1 MILFSNCTSY
11 GKNRK
16 RIRKSAERLQK
27 EAQAQE
33 NGALQSKEVMEVNP
47 VLEANILK
55 ACIDKLDDY
64 VSKSLHIIKPL
75 PILNQCPTLN
85 NKINCSECTHE
96 CKLRMQLE
104 QSKEDIPPEYPPAV
118 IYY

>member
-1 MILFSNCTSY
+1 MEIGEVIKKEQLNTFENIAYKRYNELMTISN
-11 GKNRK
+11 
-16 RIRKSAERLQK
+16 E
-27 EAQAQE
+27 
-33 NGALQSKEVMEVNP
+33 
-47 VLEANILK
+47 
-55 ACIDKLDDY
+55 
-64 VSKSLHIIKPL
+64 
-75 PILNQCPTLN
+75 CPTLD

>member
-1 MILFSNCTSY
+1 MEI
-11 GKNRK
+11 GEVIKK
-16 RIRKSAERLQK
+16 ERLNTF
-27 EAQAQE
+27 E
-33 NGALQSKEVMEVNP
+33 NIAYKRYNELMTISNE
-47 VLEANILK
+47 
-55 ACIDKLDDY
+55 
-64 VSKSLHIIKPL
+64 
-75 PILNQCPTLN
+75 CPTLD

>member
-1 MILFSNCTSY
+1 MEIGEVIKKEWLNTFENIAYKRYNELMTISN
-11 GKNRK
+11 
-16 RIRKSAERLQK
+16 E
-27 EAQAQE
+27 
-33 NGALQSKEVMEVNP
+33 
-47 VLEANILK
+47 
-55 ACIDKLDDY
+55 
-64 VSKSLHIIKPL
+64 
-75 PILNQCPTLN
+75 CPTLD

>member
-1 MILFSNCTSY
+1 MEI
-11 GKNRK
+11 GEVIKK
-16 RIRKSAERLQK
+16 ERLNTF
-27 EAQAQE
+27 E
-33 NGALQSKEVMEVNP
+33 NIAYKRYNELMTISNE
-47 VLEANILK
+47 
-55 ACIDKLDDY
+55 
-64 VSKSLHIIKPL
+64 
-75 PILNQCPTLN
+75 CPTLN

>member
-1 MILFSNCTSY
+1 MEIGEVIKKEWLNTFKNIAYKRYNELMTISN
-11 GKNRK
+11 
-16 RIRKSAERLQK
+16 E
-27 EAQAQE
+27 
-33 NGALQSKEVMEVNP
+33 
-47 VLEANILK
+47 
-55 ACIDKLDDY
+55 
-64 VSKSLHIIKPL
+64 
-75 PILNQCPTLN
+75 CPTLD

>member
-1 MILFSNCTSY
+1 MTKVASLFQNVI
-11 GKNRK
+11 N
-16 RIRKSAERLQK
+16 
-27 EAQAQE
+27 
-33 NGALQSKEVMEVNP
+33 
-47 VLEANILK
+47 
-55 ACIDKLDDY
+55 D
-64 VSKSLHIIKPL
+64 
-75 PILNQCPTLN
+75 CPTLN

>member
-1 MILFSNCTSY
+1 MEIGGVIKKEWLNTFENIAYKRYNELMTISN
-11 GKNRK
+11 
-16 RIRKSAERLQK
+16 E
-27 EAQAQE
+27 
-33 NGALQSKEVMEVNP
+33 
-47 VLEANILK
+47 
-55 ACIDKLDDY
+55 
-64 VSKSLHIIKPL
+64 
-75 PILNQCPTLN
+75 CPTLD

>member
-1 MILFSNCTSY
+1 
-11 GKNRK
+11 
-16 RIRKSAERLQK
+16 
-27 EAQAQE
+27 
-33 NGALQSKEVMEVNP
+33 MEVNEDEQ
-47 VLEANILK
+47 LIHE
-55 ACIDKLDDY
+55 
-64 VSKSLHIIKPL
+64 
-75 PILNQCPTLN
+75 LNMKTLSFAEQLAKQMTNDCPTLD

>member
-1 MILFSNCTSY
+1 MEIGEVIKKEWLNTFENIAYKRYNELMTISNEY
-11 GKNRK
+11 
-16 RIRKSAERLQK
+16 
-27 EAQAQE
+27 
-33 NGALQSKEVMEVNP
+33 
-47 VLEANILK
+47 
-55 ACIDKLDDY
+55 
-64 VSKSLHIIKPL
+64 
-75 PILNQCPTLN
+75 PTLD

>member
-1 MILFSNCTSY
+1 
-11 GKNRK
+11 
-16 RIRKSAERLQK
+16 
-27 EAQAQE
+27 
-33 NGALQSKEVMEVNP
+33 MEVNEDEQ
-47 VLEANILK
+47 LIHELNIK
-55 ACIDKLDDY
+55 AISFAEQLAKQMT
-64 VSKSLHIIKPL
+64 KIASLFQNVI
-75 PILNQCPTLN
+75 NDCPTLN